1 MAHPKSR
8 ISKSRRDKRRTHH
21 KCESKAITICQ
32 NTGEAHLMHRAYYHE
47 GNLYLKGK
55 MIAEFAKQEVVEE
68 EED

>member
-1 MAHPKSR
+1 MAHPKSK

-21 KCESKAITICQ
+21 KCDDKAIVTCQ

-55 MIAEFAKQEVVEE
+55 MIAEFAKEVVID
-68 EED
+68 EDED